1 MHHDTRRTLRGDATR
16 RARHTEIGPAAGATC
31 GVATPAGG
39 VHDAWR
45 LCRRSARC
53 CRRRRSSFTI
63 ATRRRR
69 GRSNCR
75 SSCTPAATV
84 PSARPVGPSR
94 RPIPSAYPEGLLRR
108 CASMASMCA
117 TARSTLGGHEF
128 SIPYEAWFAKSA
140 GQQRTQAVAAKTT
153 VKQSKWNAVASHR
166 LLVRVR
172 FSLECFPCPAALAA
186 RPLGWAGLGWGVS
199 AHAGT
204 ECVQKEPEAGF
215 MKVRTQRAHARAL

>member
-1 MHHDTRRTLRGDATR
+1 MLDSGTSCLVLPDQVAPVPRRQPMHHDTRRTLRGDATR
-16 RARHTEIGPAAGATC
+16 RARHTEIGLAAGATC
-31 GVATPAGG
+31 GVATPVGG

-45 LCRRSARC
+45 LRRRSARC

-84 PSARPVGPSR
+84 PSARPVGPCR
-94 RPIPSAYPEGLLRR
+94 WPIPRAYPGDALRWHQ
-108 CASMASMCA
+108 CVP

-140 GQQRTQAVAAKTT
+140 GRRYNHCKAIEKERRSLAPMA
-153 VKQSKWNAVASHR
+153 
-166 LLVRVR
+166 LVRVQYG
-172 FSLECFPCPAALAA
+172 LECSPSPAALAA
-186 RPLGWAGLGWGVS
+186 GDGLGWAG
-199 AHAGT
+199 
-204 ECVQKEPEAGF
+204 E
-215 MKVRTQRAHARAL
+215 